1 MLPLIPGG
9 PAAIDGQLKPKDR
22 ITAIAQGIDG
32 ELTDVIGWRLDD
44 VVQLIRGPEN
54 TVVRLQILPEG
65 MAPGEPEKIIDPVS

>member
-54 TVVRLQILPEG
+54 TVVRLQILF
-65 MAPGEPEKIIDPVS
+65 IDSDQLLP